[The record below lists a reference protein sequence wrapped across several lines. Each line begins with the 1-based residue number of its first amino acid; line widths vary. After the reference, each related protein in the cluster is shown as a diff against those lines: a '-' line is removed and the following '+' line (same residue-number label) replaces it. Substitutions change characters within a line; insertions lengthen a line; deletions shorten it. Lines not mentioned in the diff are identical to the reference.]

1 MARTRIKPGH
11 DNSGLPHGFAGIRTK
26 GVPFMTRITSRLV
39 SRRRVLQG
47 VALAAFAPLLL
58 AAASRPAAALTEPED
73 LVERARL
80 SLLRLMSHRD
90 TPELKDYVGRAR
102 GVVIVPAL
110 IKGGFIIGGEGGAGV
125 MLVKGSDGSWSSPTF
140 YTLAAGSIGL
150 QIGGQ
155 VSEVVFALMSDGAVD
170 AILSNNAKLGA
181 DLSVAIGPMGKGV
194 EASTTTN
201 LNADVYAF
209 STAVGAFAG
218 GALEGAA
225 FIDRQ
230 SYNDEYYNAYAPA
243 RAIVIDR
250 KFYNGHADPLRAAL
264 P

>member
-1 MARTRIKPGH
+1 
-11 DNSGLPHGFAGIRTK
+11 
-26 GVPFMTRITSRLV
+26 MTRIASRPL
-39 SRRRVLQG
+39 SRRRILQG
-47 VALAAFAPLLL
+47 TVLAVLVPPML
-58 AAASRPAAALTEPED
+58 AAAGRPAAALTKPEELIED
-73 LVERARL
+73 ARRT
-80 SLLRLMSHRD
+80 LLRLMDHRD
-90 TPELKDYVGRAR
+90 TPELKDYLGRAH
-102 GVVIVPAL
+102 GVVIVPSL

-125 MLVKGSDGSWSSPTF
+125 MLVKGGDGSWSSPAF

-155 VSEVVFALMSDGAVD
+155 VSEVVFTLMNDGAVD
-170 AILSNNAKLGA
+170 AILSNNAKLGG
-181 DLSVAIGPMGKGV
+181 DLSVAVGPIGKGV

-230 SYNDEYYNAYAPA
+230 SYNDQYYNAYAPA

-250 KFYNGHADPLRAAL
+250 KFYNGQADPLRAAL

>member
-1 MARTRIKPGH
+1 MSPTASPKSRHCGLTRRAL
-11 DNSGLPHGFAGIRTK
+11 LP
-26 GVPFMTRITSRLV
+26 
-39 SRRRVLQG
+39 
-47 VALAAFAPLLL
+47 ALAFC
-58 AAASRPAAALTEPED
+58 AALLTTQAAQALSDPED

-80 SLLRLMSHRD
+80 SLLRLVDHPD
-90 TPELKDYVGRAR
+90 VPELKNYLAEAK
-102 GVVIVPAL
+102 GVLIVPAL
-110 IKGGFIIGGEGGAGV
+110 VKGGFIIGAEGGSGV
-125 MLVKGSDGSWSSPTF
+125 LLAKSADGSWSSPAF

-155 VSEVVFALMSDGAVD
+155 VSEVVFTLMNEGAVD
-170 AILSNNAKLGA
+170 AVLSNNAKLGG
-181 DLSVAIGPMGKGV
+181 DLSIAIGPIGKGV

-201 LNADVYAF
+201 LDADVYAF

-225 FIDRQ
+225 IIDRQ
-230 SYNDEYYNAYAPA
+230 SYNDEYYNAFAPA

>member
-1 MARTRIKPGH
+1 
-11 DNSGLPHGFAGIRTK
+11 
-26 GVPFMTRITSRLV
+26 MTRIASRAL
-39 SRRRVLQG
+39 SRRRLLQDATLLVL
-47 VALAAFAPLLL
+47 APLLL
-58 AAASRPAAALTEPED
+58 AAANGPAVALTEPED

-80 SLLRLMSHRD
+80 SLVRLMSHRD
-90 TPELKDYVGRAR
+90 TPELNDYIGRAH
-102 GVVIVPAL
+102 GVFIVPSL
-110 IKGGFIIGGEGGAGV
+110 IKGGFIIGGKGGAGV
-125 MLVKGSDGSWSSPTF
+125 MLVKGSDGSWSSPAF

-155 VSEVVFALMSDGAVD
+155 VSEAVFTLMNDGAVD
-170 AILSNNAKLGA
+170 AILSNNAKLGG
-181 DLSVAIGPMGKGV
+181 DLSVAIGPIGKGL

-201 LNADVYAF
+201 LSADVYAF

-230 SYNDEYYNAYAPA
+230 SYNDQYYNAYAPA